1 MEDRGAVMPHMWQ
14 EKGMK
19 EVIFTL
25 FMLQLL
31 PLVGKRWLGKM
42 I

>member
-19 EVIFTL
+19 VIFTL

-31 PLVGKRWLGKM
+31 PLVGKRSLSKM